1 MGSLDAGARS
11 AYRKFAMS
19 RPGRLGAGR
28 IALLA
33 LRYLLAVFFLGAAIN
48 KWRQEYITTDRLSQ
62 IFMQRLEEID
72 PESFGAWFIEN
83 IGLPYYQ
90 PLAWLVC
97 WGETFIAA
105 GLLLGFMTR
114 SAAVGA
120 MLMMF
125 AFAIG
130 GYYDASLIVL
140 GLMFLP
146 FVIWP
151 TGQWHGLDAKMHAR
165 YPSFWIFR

>member
-1 MGSLDAGARS
+1 MNERQKLS
-11 AYRKFAMS
+11 
-19 RPGRLGAGR
+19 AGR
-28 IALLA
+28 VALLA
-33 LRYLLAVFFLGAAIN
+33 LRYLLALFFLGAAVN
-48 KWRQEYITTDRLSQ
+48 KWRQQYITTDRLSQ

-97 WGETFIAA
+97 WGETFIAV
-105 GLLLGFMTR
+105 GLLFGFMTR

-125 AFAIG
+125 SFAIG

-140 GLMFLP
+140 ARMFLP

-151 TGQWHGLDAKMHAR
+151 TGQWHGLDARMHAR
-165 YPSFWIFR
+165 YPSFWMFR